1 MQTFSPKE
9 RSVNFGKEE
18 KDRFKNLIEKYHHIL
33 FNKKTDNSNN
43 LQKKKAWS
51 AIHAEFNALSNN
63 PRTIKQLQAK
73 FDNMKRNARKDASKQ
88 RQERFKTGGGPPPP
102 PTDAD
107 TDWLRT
113 VMPVSMD
120 GLASI
125 VDDDSELVESNIEMA
140 SEKPVVDQKEI
151 ETMKEN
157 CDSSNI
163 QKEVFNTKSPACFL
177 RTPMTRN
184 LKVPKKCRL
193 SNVPSLT
200 SQISTERLE
209 LFKSCRKYEKEIF
222 ELRVQHLN
230 EKRKNDEII
239 FKLQEK
245 KLLLEIS
252 LLERNLQK

>member
-1 MQTFSPKE
+1 
-9 RSVNFGKEE
+9 
-18 KDRFKNLIEKYHHIL
+18 
-33 FNKKTDNSNN
+33 
-43 LQKKKAWS
+43 
-51 AIHAEFNALSNN
+51 
-63 PRTIKQLQAK
+63 
-73 FDNMKRNARKDASKQ
+73 MKRNARKDASKQ

-120 GLASI
+120 GLAST

-140 SEKPVVDQKEI
+140 SEKPVVD
-151 ETMKEN
+151 
-157 CDSSNI
+157 

-193 SNVPSLT
+193 SNVPSRET
-200 SQISTERLE
+200 QISTERLE